1 MGKKSNFGKVTKPV
15 REKPRKR
22 PGRHSK
28 KPNKKRRKKPYNGQ
42 GRACQTSLDILYI
55 THTQLTKLQF
65 S

>member
-28 KPNKKRRKKPYNGQ
+28 KPNKKRRKKPYNCQ
-42 GRACQTSLDILYI
+42 GRA
-55 THTQLTKLQF
+55 
-65 S
+65 